1 MKQMIFN
8 VLTTTANRALSTDPE
23 SMVYLKA
30 HLKGRRLK
38 LNVED
43 FDFSGVL
50 LFTEQGVEWCVASVD
65 DPATDAE
72 MTGRLMAILG
82 LSPLAAYAPADAWPK
97 SVQIQGD
104 MRFGESVRAWL
115 THLSVDWT
123 AVLSV
128 YLGETLAVG
137 VSGLIKAVSEEVHAG
152 LQRCQ
157 SNTRQFLA
165 DEPTA
170 VVAQAELSLFLEAV
184 DDMRNDGLRV
194 EHRVNQWLKQQEVS
208 V

>member
-1 MKQMIFN
+1 MKQVIFN
-8 VLTTTANRALSTDPE
+8 ALTTTANRALSTDPE
-23 SMVYLKA
+23 SMMYLKA
-30 HLKGRRLK
+30 HLKGRRLR

-50 LFTEQGVEWCVASVD
+50 IFTEQGVEWCVASVD
-65 DPATDAE
+65 DSEADAE

-82 LSPLAAYAPADAWPK
+82 LSPLAAYAPADAWPR

-104 MRFGESVRAWL
+104 MRFGEAVRAWL

-137 VSGLIKAVSEEVHAG
+137 VAGLIKAVSGEVRTG
-152 LQRCQ
+152 FQRCGL
-157 SNTRQFLA
+157 NTRQFLA

-170 VVAQAELSLFLEAV
+170 VVTQAEVSVFLEAV
-184 DDMRNDGLRV
+184 DDVRHDGLRV
-194 EHRVNQWLKQQEVS
+194 EQRVNQWLKQQEAS
-208 V
+208 A